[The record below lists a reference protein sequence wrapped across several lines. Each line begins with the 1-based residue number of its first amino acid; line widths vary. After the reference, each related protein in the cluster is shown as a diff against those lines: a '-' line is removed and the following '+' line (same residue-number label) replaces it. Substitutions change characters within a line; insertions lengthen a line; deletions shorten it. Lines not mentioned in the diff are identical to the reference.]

1 MYTPKDCTDHSIAM
15 CLCHFIRTFS
25 YYGVLHIACVRM
37 QAFLLTLLE
46 GFFFSS
52 KPKGKNPDQ
61 EPHSNMTTRRI
72 SPRPPSSP
80 ANTNQAQNRGKN
92 VGGIPSRGGGVIS
105 TTGELSPPKDRKFI
119 LKSIRVEMVEMVE
132 VFSVLLLSMQTRF
145 CNRPSIQV
153 LWEQYY

>member
-1 MYTPKDCTDHSIAM
+1 M

-92 VGGIPSRGGGVIS
+92 VGGIPSRV
-105 TTGELSPPKDRKFI
+105 EVLSPPQASYLH
-119 LKSIRVEMVEMVE
+119 LKIAS
-132 VFSVLLLSMQTRF
+132 SYSNL
-145 CNRPSIQV
+145 
-153 LWEQYY
+153 